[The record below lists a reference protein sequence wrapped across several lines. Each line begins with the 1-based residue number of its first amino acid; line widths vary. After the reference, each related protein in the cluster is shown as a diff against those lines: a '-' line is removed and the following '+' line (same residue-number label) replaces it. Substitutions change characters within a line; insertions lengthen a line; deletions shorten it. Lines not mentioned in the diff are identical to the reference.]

1 MFIAALFT
9 IVKLWNQS
17 WCQTTNEDW
26 NYVVCMKMDRTLD
39 HPDKLISQAQ
49 KAKYCKFILLCGIYR
64 QTNDGGDNEDNK
76 NESNE
81 TGA

>member
-1 MFIAALFT
+1 
-9 IVKLWNQS
+9 
-17 WCQTTNEDW
+17 
-26 NYVVCMKMDRTLD
+26 MKMDRTLD

-64 QTNDGGDNEDNK
+64 QTDDGGDNEDNK